1 MKCTLVFPHQLYK
14 NNPAVGYTD
23 KVYLIEDPLF
33 FTQYKFHKKKLV
45 LHRASMK
52 YYQNQIEQNGHE
64 IEYIEHHH
72 YKNLRLLI
80 KDLKSQGAKSIIY
93 TDPTDFLLSKRLK
106 AAGKEFNVA
115 LEEKETPNFLTK
127 KGELEALITKN
138 KSGYFMASFYK
149 KQRKRLNL
157 LMDGDEPQ
165 GGQWS
170 FDDENRKKLP
180 KGHQTPE
187 IYKPQINDYVKEAID
202 YVEEHFSN
210 NYGETTDFIYPV
222 THYQAEKW
230 LDDFLENRMEKFGD
244 FEDAIHTDESFMYH
258 SLLTPALNIGL
269 LTPEF
274 VIERTMELHQKKSY
288 PINCLEGFIRQI
300 IGWRE
305 FMRGIYELEGVFERT
320 NNHWNHSRDIP
331 ESFWTGNT
339 GIQPVDDTIKKVL
352 KNAYNHHIERL
363 MVMGNF
369 MLLCEF
375 NPDQIYQWFMEMYID
390 AYDWVMVPNVYGM
403 TQYADGGL
411 ITTKP
416 YISSSNYIKK
426 MSNYGKADWCE
437 IWDALYWRFMKVHEE
452 EFSKNQRMGMMVSLL
467 DRMDKEKLEAHLNT
481 AEDFL
486 NNLND

>member
-14 NNPAVGYTD
+14 NNPAVGFSD
-23 KVYLIEDPLF
+23 KIYLIEDELF

-52 YYQNQIEQNGHE
+52 YYQQHLEQNGHKV
-64 IEYIEHHH
+64 EYVEFHQFS
-72 YKNLRLLI
+72 NLKKLI
-80 KDLKSQGAKSIIY
+80 NNLNDQGVKTIVY

-106 AAGKEFNVA
+106 SAAKENGIE
-115 LEEKETPNFLTK
+115 LEEKQTPNFLTK
-127 KGELEALITKN
+127 KEELPKLITKN

-149 KQRKRLNL
+149 KQRKKLNL
-157 LMDGDEPQ
+157 LMDGDEPV

-170 FDDENRKKLP
+170 FDEDNRKKLP
-180 KGHQTPE
+180 KGHKTPDIYRPQTNE
-187 IYKPQINDYVKEAID
+187 YVKEAVD
-202 YVEEHFSN
+202 YVQQHFSN
-210 NYGETTDFIYPV
+210 NYGDIDDFFYPV
-222 THYQAEKW
+222 THYQADKCF
-230 LDDFLENRMEKFGD
+230 DDFLENRMNNFGD
-244 FEDAIHTDESFMYH
+244 YEDAIHSDESFMYH

-269 LTPEF
+269 LTPRY
-274 VIERTMELHQKKSY
+274 VIDRTMELHQQKNF
-288 PINCLEGFIRQI
+288 PLNCLEGFIRQI

-305 FMRGIYELEGVFERT
+305 FMRGIYELEGVYERT
-320 NNHWNHSRDIP
+320 NNHWNYDRKLP
-331 ESFWTGNT
+331 KAFWTGET
-339 GIQPVDDTIKKVL
+339 GITPIDDTIKKAL

-375 NPDQIYQWFMEMYID
+375 DPDQIYQWFMEMYID

-416 YISSSNYIKK
+416 YTSSSNYIKK
-426 MSNYGKADWCE
+426 MSNYGKAEWCD

-452 EFSKNQRMGMMVSLL
+452 EFSKNQRMSMMVSLL
-467 DRMDKEKLEAHLNT
+467 GRMNKEKLEAHLDT

-486 NNLND
+486 KSLNK